1 MARLAV
7 ACHGCLRA
15 DSRQEWEHSPIR
27 LLVSSSP
34 SQARDTGGGA
44 FTCLASMWGREM
56 EDLAQQAPQEGRAYT
71 MCNAA
76 KHELACLCSQK
87 LRQPDTSQRSELA
100 RVSTGEVICRSHH
113 RSRLAKLSLYRKSW
127 GPPPHPPGP
136 RLRASQKEDETYFTH
151 LFFIDYFFR
160 AAKMRGRYRD
170 LMDPWSPHR
179 PSLPPTRQH
188 DQRDPPVTVDDTS
201 VSRKSRGLLGVILGG
216 ARSVGFHRC
225 RMTCIR
231 HYSIIHGKFAALK
244 ILSVLPVHCTPNPNP
259 GNH

>member
-1 MARLAV
+1 MFAKAETTRHFSEVRIGPCEHRGSHLQIPPQKQ
-7 ACHGCLRA
+7 ACQAESL
-15 DSRQEWEHSPIR
+15 QE
-27 LLVSSSP
+27 
-34 SQARDTGGGA
+34 
-44 FTCLASMWGREM
+44 
-56 EDLAQQAPQEGRAYT
+56 
-71 MCNAA
+71 
-76 KHELACLCSQK
+76 K
-87 LRQPDTSQRSELA
+87 LGS
-100 RVSTGEVICRSHH
+100 
-113 RSRLAKLSLYRKSW
+113 
-127 GPPPHPPGP
+127 PPHPPGP
-136 RLRASQKEDETYFTH
+136 RLRASRKEDETYFTH